1 MKCCK
6 IGAVAEAA
14 ARREEPHRLLLTGIR
29 LMSRADVEMS
39 NVSNLR
45 TLVRP
50 KGSKKIIINC
60 QFNKQKIKCTSN

>member
-6 IGAVAEAA
+6 IGAVVEAIGK
-14 ARREEPHRLLLTGIR
+14 REELHRLLLTGIR
-29 LMSRADVEMS
+29 SMSRADVEMS

-50 KGSKKIIINC
+50 N
-60 QFNKQKIKCTSN
+60 

>member
-6 IGAVAEAA
+6 IGAVAEAIA
-14 ARREEPHRLLLTGIR
+14 KQEELHRLLLTETR
-29 LMSRADVEMS
+29 LMSRADVGRS

-50 KGSKKIIINC
+50 KASKKKKIII
-60 QFNKQKIKCTSN
+60 KK

>member
-50 KGSKKIIINC
+50 N
-60 QFNKQKIKCTSN
+60 